1 MLGIVAVRCENLGH
15 LDEIGDG
22 LRSHLL
28 HDLSSMHLHR
38 RFRKPGLCC
47 HLLVHQPGRHQIHH
61 LALARTQSLKQS
73 AHLGCPLLAFPTYAI
88 TRNPGRDGVQ
98 YVLLAEWFRQEIDRT
113 RLHRSHHHGN
123 IGVSADEDDGDVD
136 IRAGELGL
144 KICARSAENKLTSCH
159 ATVRLPKSCA
169 WVPTLIRLR
178 LRQRAAVESSQNLG
192 VVMTTLEMLFQ
203 NGHECLRSTQGTR
216 RNFFEALPWSA
227 PIDRLPNN

>member
-1 MLGIVAVRCENLGH
+1 VGATLAPVRPPDAVK
-15 LDEIGDG
+15 
-22 LRSHLL
+22 S
-28 HDLSSMHLHR
+28 
-38 RFRKPGLCC
+38 
-47 HLLVHQPGRHQIHH
+47 
-61 LALARTQSLKQS
+61 
-73 AHLGCPLLAFPTYAI
+73 
-88 TRNPGRDGVQ
+88 
-98 YVLLAEWFRQEIDRT
+98 
-113 RLHRSHHHGN
+113 
-123 IGVSADEDDGDVD
+123 
-136 IRAGELGL
+136 
-144 KICARSAENKLTSCH
+144 CARSAENKLTSCH